1 MNITDWKVK
10 SELRLGTVV
19 IKLYTVP
26 AGTECNRNIVCENAQ
41 GDIVWRVADVLPG
54 QDSPFMNIKAYDDE
68 KIIAY
73 NWSGMNYYINI
84 KTGEASI
91 ANPEQRPW

>member
-1 MNITDWKVK
+1 MNI
-10 SELRLGTVV
+10 R
-19 IKLYTVP
+19 
-26 AGTECNRNIVCENAQ
+26 
-41 GDIVWRVADVLPG
+41 
-54 QDSPFMNIKAYDDE
+54 AYDDE